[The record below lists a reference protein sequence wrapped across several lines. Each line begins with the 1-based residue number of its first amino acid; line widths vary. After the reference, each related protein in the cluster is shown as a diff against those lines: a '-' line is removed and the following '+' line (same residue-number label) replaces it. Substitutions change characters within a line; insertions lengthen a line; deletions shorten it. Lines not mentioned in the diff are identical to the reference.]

1 MWQSCSGSGR
11 GGRRGN
17 YVAVVGGVV
26 GVAII
31 SGSGRGGRC
40 GNHVAVVGGVVGV
53 AIMWREWE
61 GL

>member
-1 MWQSCSGSGR
+1 MWQSC
-11 GGRRGN
+11 
-17 YVAVVGGVV
+17 
-26 GVAII
+26 

-61 GL
+61 GW